1 MTSRRVM
8 QYLALVLIWGS
19 LLLVS
24 PLLHADAGQLDSFS
38 AWCIPGKGAKYWY
51 GETKNRITSD
61 EWSELDGTGFTG
73 GAYVFRHSGGNEV
86 MLGQRRLPIL
96 ARNGAVMIVTELD
109 DSPRHVRVN
118 SFMIHTGLRKIIRL
132 HAESFEYPPESRS
145 SLSSQATVMDC
156 DWRK

>member
-1 MTSRRVM
+1 MTSRRVI
-8 QYLALVLIWGS
+8 QYLVSLLIWGS
-19 LLLVS
+19 LFLIS
-24 PLLHADAGQLDSFS
+24 PQLNADAGQIDSFS
-38 AWCIPGKGAKYWY
+38 AWCIPGKGAKYRY

-61 EWSELDGTGFTG
+61 EWSELDGSGFTG
-73 GAYVFRHSGGNEV
+73 GAYVFRHSGGQEV

-96 ARNGAVMIVTELD
+96 ARNGAVMIVTELE

-118 SFMIHTGLRKIIRL
+118 SFMIHTGIRKIIRL
-132 HAESFEYPPESRS
+132 HAQSFEYPPESRS